1 MGVFTRLRILLRAG
15 RSCPGDFTGAVR
27 VQYEPHPDGVSD
39 PGEIVW
45 TWVPFEEDHSRGKD
59 RPVLVVG
66 RDGRYL
72 LALPLTSKDHH
83 RDAAQEALAGRHWI
97 DIGSGAWDAER
108 RPSEARID
116 RVLRVRPDGVRRIGA
131 TLDRD
136 RFQAVATALGARR

>member
-1 MGVFTRLRILLRAG
+1 MGLFTRLPILLRPG
-15 RSCPGDFTGAVR
+15 RSYPGDFTGTVR
-27 VQYEPHPDGVSD
+27 VQYAPHPDGVTD

-72 LALPLTSKDHH
+72 LALPLSSKDHH
-83 RDAAQEALAGRHWI
+83 RDTAQEARAGRHWI

-108 RPSEARID
+108 RPSEVRVD

-131 TLDRD
+131 TLNRD

>member
-1 MGVFTRLRILLRAG
+1 MGVFTRLRTPLRPD
-15 RSCPGDFTGAVR
+15 RSYLSDFTGTIR
-27 VQYEPHPDGVSD
+27 VQYEPHPDGVTD

-83 RDAAQEALAGRHWI
+83 RDGAGGAPLISRSAAR
-97 DIGSGAWDAER
+97 
-108 RPSEARID
+108 
-116 RVLRVRPDGVRRIGA
+116 
-131 TLDRD
+131 
-136 RFQAVATALGARR
+136 